1 MDSRIFRAISG
12 LSIAARIVI
21 ADHHLRLPSPG
32 RASTTIPTSMYRFR
46 TPDGQMLSALN
57 WQRGITAA
65 HRVPE
70 GAAIGP
76 WTVIGV
82 WAHQDSSD
90 HSSDFAAISATITVT
105 PF

>member
-1 MDSRIFRAISG
+1 
-12 LSIAARIVI
+12 
-21 ADHHLRLPSPG
+21 
-32 RASTTIPTSMYRFR
+32 
-46 TPDGQMLSALN
+46 MLSALN

-90 HSSDFAAISATITVT
+90 QQRFRRNFGDDYRDSVLASR
-105 PF
+105 